1 MGDFGNLAVFM
12 TKKGTAF
19 FAWTAGC
26 ATFSYYTAIISGE
39 ILVLL
44 QLISYRRLNFQ
55 VFVLF
60 CFAAVRNLVIS
71 SVGSSFLLSSAFAA
85 AFPF

>member
-44 QLISYRRLNFQ
+44 QLISYRRLNF
-55 VFVLF
+55 
-60 CFAAVRNLVIS
+60 
-71 SVGSSFLLSSAFAA
+71 
-85 AFPF
+85 

>member
-12 TKKGTAF
+12 TKKG
-19 FAWTAGC
+19 TAGC

-44 QLISYRRLNFQ
+44 QLISYRRLNF
-55 VFVLF
+55 
-60 CFAAVRNLVIS
+60 
-71 SVGSSFLLSSAFAA
+71 
-85 AFPF
+85 